1 MDRPTHKL
9 ALMRRLLVAVALCSA
24 ATQALSGNCLV
35 QGGKKIGECDNV
47 NVRVGPAEPLDV
59 KKSGSFPGS
68 YGRVVVHP
76 GATAWISGSTDDVL
90 VLPRAT
96 AHISG
101 SSDNVRVEGVAFIS
115 GAVDRVYV
123 ENGGSATI
131 SGIADGVSGPGR
143 VVKAPGAIIEGVY
156 ITDPPRRRAP

>member
-1 MDRPTHKL
+1 MAGKH
-9 ALMRRLLVAVALCSA
+9 ALHFGLICACALWC
-24 ATQALSGNCLV
+24 ATPDALSGNCLV
-35 QGGKKIGECDNV
+35 QNGKKIGDCDNV

-96 AHISG
+96 AHLSG

-115 GAVDRVYV
+115 GTVDRVYV
-123 ENGGSATI
+123 EKGGSATI

-156 ITDPPRRRAP
+156 ITAPAHRRAP

>member
-1 MDRPTHKL
+1 MNKL
-9 ALMRRLLVAVALCSA
+9 TQNRFFRRWLLVAVALCSA

-35 QGGKKIGECDNV
+35 QGTQKIGDCENV
-47 NVRVGPAEPLDV
+47 HVHVGPAKPLDV
-59 KKSGSFPGS
+59 KKSGSFPGL

-101 SSDNVRVEGVAFIS
+101 SSDDVRVEGAAFIS
-115 GAVDRVYV
+115 GSVDRVYV
-123 ENGGSATI
+123 EKGGSATI
-131 SGIADGVSGPGR
+131 SGIADGVDGPGR
-143 VVKAPGAIIEGVY
+143 VVKAPGAIIGGVY
-156 ITDPPRRRAP
+156 ITAPSNHRAP